1 MSKDLQG
8 FVASEEERRPGSIIR
23 VKDRIDPNR
32 FETIA
37 FLKHLDLRGER
48 RMVLFE
54 DVLTLDGRPSPFP
67 LFYNPF
73 VTRQF
78 CGDALGMGRLE
89 SSMDLSLEVAAREV
103 KTGELETITPKRA
116 PCKEI
121 ALTGPQADL
130 RILPIPV
137 HHKGDAGPYL
147 TMICVMKSIDK
158 EFYDLT
164 FTKNKYLGPQ
174 RLSLSAHPHHHLE
187 AIIQEHEEKN
197 KRAPVVIILGHHPA
211 FSLSSCCLT
220 AFGNDDYR
228 TASAF
233 LEEPLRLTP
242 SETWGHD
249 FLVPADSEVI
259 IEGEVPPH
267 VRESQNPFGEIF
279 GYYQPEMKVPV
290 IEVTAIT
297 FRKKG
302 IIQDIWPGQ
311 MDHWNLGGI
320 PKEGSMFNVIKK
332 NVPGI
337 KAIHL
342 PPSGC
347 GRVSCYISIK
357 KEFDNEPRK
366 AGMQAF
372 IEIPTLKLAVVV
384 DDDIDVFN
392 EREVLW
398 AVGTRTHWDKDL
410 EVIHKVSSIRGWL
423 GDSVAIIDATRPLKG
438 DFPKSS
444 EVPQD
449 AMERVDVSKYL
460 GEGQAVVKKGS
471 R

>member
-8 FVASEEERRPGSIIR
+8 FIAQEEETSPGSIIR
-23 VKDRIDPNR
+23 VKDRIDPNK

-37 FLKHLDLRGER
+37 FLKHLDLRGELK
-48 RMVLFE
+48 MVLFE
-54 DVLTLDGRPSPFP
+54 DVLTLDGQRSPFP

-73 VTRQF
+73 ITREF
-78 CGDALGMGRLE
+78 CADALGMGQLK
-89 SSMDLSLEVAAREV
+89 SNMDLSLGFAACELR
-103 KTGELETITPKRA
+103 KGKLETIDPKRA
-116 PCKEI
+116 PCKEVV
-121 ALTGPQADL
+121 LRGHQADL
-130 RILPIPV
+130 RTLPIPM
-137 HHKGDAGPYL
+137 HHKDDAGPYL
-147 TMICVMKSIDK
+147 TMTCIMKSLDSD
-158 EFYDLT
+158 FYDIT

-187 AIIQEHEEKN
+187 AILQEYEERN
-197 KRAPVVIILGHHPA
+197 KKAPVIIVLGHHPA
-211 FSLSSCCLT
+211 FYLSSCCLT
-220 AFGNDDYR
+220 TFGNDDYK

-233 LEEPLRLTP
+233 LEEPLRLAP
-242 SETWGHD
+242 SETWGED

-290 IEVTAIT
+290 IEMAAIT
-297 FRKKG
+297 FRKRG

-332 NVPGI
+332 NIPGI
-337 KAIHL
+337 KALHL

-347 GRVSCYISIK
+347 GRVICYISIK

-366 AGMQAF
+366 AAMQTF

-392 EREVLW
+392 EREVMW

-410 EVIHKVSSIRGWL
+410 EIIRKVTVVRGWL
-423 GDSVAIIDATRPLKG
+423 GDSVAIIDATKPLEG
-438 DFPKSS
+438 DFPKKN
-444 EVPQD
+444 EVPQE

-460 GEGQAVVKKGS
+460 GDGLGLVKKKAT
-471 R
+471 